1 MNGCIIAAV
10 VAGVVDFIG
19 GGLKIADYVCARYY
33 KTTTKLDKDRG
44 VL

>member
-1 MNGCIIAAV
+1 MNGFIIGAI
-10 VAGVVDFIG
+10 VAGVI